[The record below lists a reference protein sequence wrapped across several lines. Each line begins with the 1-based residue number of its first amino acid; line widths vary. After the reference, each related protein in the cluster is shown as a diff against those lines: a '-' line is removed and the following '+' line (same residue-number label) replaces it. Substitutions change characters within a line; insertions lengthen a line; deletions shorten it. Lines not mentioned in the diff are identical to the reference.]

1 MKKVDITKIT
11 LEYEDVSG
19 AGRHIKAMIGQ
30 KVPCV
35 EFTMRGD
42 VSQPITWVPDP
53 AKFLLFTDRWIQFEP
68 QAWKDMIDEVF
79 TEMVKLWNEKH
90 GDKGEEL

>member
-1 MKKVDITKIT
+1 MKKIDINKIK
-11 LEYEDVSG
+11 LEYEDVLG
-19 AGRHIKAMIGQ
+19 AGRQIKAMIGQ

-35 EFTMRGD
+35 EFTMQGD
-42 VSQPITWVPDP
+42 VAQPIIWVPDP
-53 AKFLLFTDRWIQFEP
+53 AKFLLFSDRWIQFQP

-90 GDKGEEL
+90 GKQQA